1 MYKRVII
8 LLLFCSL
15 AVYGQTKKITLNE
28 AIETSL
34 KNNSQ
39 VLTAQKEIH
48 AADGRILQAGRI
60 PNAEFSIESNEIPKS
75 FSFGNAGEHD
85 FNFSQPL
92 EFFGKRSARIQS
104 AGYEKQA
111 AELNLERI
119 KKLVTAQVKS
129 AYYQG
134 LLSKETINAIEQNI
148 SLLNDFLVQVKD
160 KYQAGTSSYLDVIR
174 AKVETTRLKNE
185 LFDVNKQFQQNIGA
199 LKILLGVENGGSYE
213 LSDSLNYS
221 FLTASLDSILTL
233 LIEQSNFVKMSSIR
247 IERDKSLLSLAEK
260 GSLPDF
266 NLGASFQNRQ
276 PIPGNGFDNFIGL
289 KLGISLPM
297 FYSSGVR
304 GDIQESSALLDIS
317 NIQYEATR
325 KVITQKIVSSFK
337 SLNYAEEQLR
347 VFDKSL
353 LQDVEDELRAGITAY
368 QNNQIDV
375 LNLFDIY
382 RTYRTTKL
390 EYARTIFNCLT
401 ARNELEISNESV
413 QLFNN

>member
-1 MYKRVII
+1 MYKRVIT

-15 AVYGQTKKITLNE
+15 AVYGQTKKLTLNE

-34 KNNSQ
+34 KNNPQ
-39 VLTAQKEIH
+39 VLTAQKEIQ

-75 FSFGNAGEHD
+75 FSFGDAGELD

-104 AGYEKQA
+104 AGYEKQVV
-111 AELNLERI
+111 EINLERI
-119 KKLVTAQVKS
+119 KKIVAAQVKS
-129 AYYQG
+129 AYYQS

-160 KYQAGTSSYLDVIR
+160 RYQAGTSSYLDVIR
-174 AKVETTRLKNE
+174 AKVEATRLKNE
-185 LFDVNKQFQQNIGA
+185 LFDVNKQFQQNIGG
-199 LKILLGVENGGSYE
+199 LKILMGVENGGSYE
-213 LSDSLNYS
+213 LSDSLSYS
-221 FLTASLDSILTL
+221 FIESPLDSILAA
-233 LIEQSNFVKMSSIR
+233 LIGQSNFIKMSSIR
-247 IERDKSLLSLAEK
+247 IDRDKSLLSLAEK

-266 NLGASFQNRQ
+266 NFGASFQNRQ
-276 PIPGNGFDNFIGL
+276 LIPGKGFDNFIGL
-289 KLGISLPM
+289 KLGVSLPM

-304 GDIQESSALLDIS
+304 GDIQESQALLDIS
-317 NIQYEATR
+317 GTQYEAAR
-325 KVITQKIVSSFK
+325 KIITQKITSSFK

-347 VFDKSL
+347 LFDKTL

-382 RTYRTTKL
+382 RTYRSTKL
-390 EYARTIFNCLT
+390 EYERTIFNCLI
-401 ARNELEISNESV
+401 ARTRLEISNE
-413 QLFNN
+413 LIDE

>member
-1 MYKRVII
+1 MYKRVIT

-34 KNNSQ
+34 KNNLQ
-39 VLTAQKEIH
+39 VLTAQKEIE

-75 FSFGNAGEHD
+75 FSFGGAGELD

-92 EFFGKRSARIQS
+92 EFFGKRSKRIQS
-104 AGYEKQA
+104 AEYEKHI
-111 AELNLERI
+111 AEINLERI
-119 KKLVTAQVKS
+119 KRIVTAQVKS

-134 LLSKETINAIEQNI
+134 LLSRETIQAIELNI
-148 SLLNDFLVQVKD
+148 VLLNDFLVQVKD
-160 KYQAGTSSYLDVIR
+160 RYQAGTSSYLDVIR
-174 AKVETTRLKNE
+174 AKVEVTRLKNE

-213 LSDSLNYS
+213 LSDSLSYN
-221 FLTASLDSILTL
+221 FLTAPLDSILAS
-233 LIEQSNFVKMSSIR
+233 LIEQSNFIQMSSIR
-247 IERDKSLLSLAEK
+247 IDRDKSLLSLAEK

-266 NLGASFQNRQ
+266 NFGASFQNRQ
-276 PIPGNGFDNFIGL
+276 PIPGKGFDNFIGL

-304 GDIQESSALLDIS
+304 GDVQESSALLDIS
-317 NIQYEATR
+317 HIQYEAIR
-325 KVITQKIVSSFK
+325 KIVTQKIISSFK

-347 VFDKSL
+347 LFDKTL
-353 LQDVEDELRAGITAY
+353 LHDVEDELRAGITAY

-390 EYARTIFNCLT
+390 EYAKTISNCLM
-401 ARNELEISNESV
+401 ARNELEISNE
-413 QLFNN
+413 

>member
-34 KNNSQ
+34 KNNLQ

-60 PNAEFSIESNEIPKS
+60 PNAEFFIESNEIPKS

-266 NLGASFQNRQ
+266 NFGASFQNRQ
-276 PIPGNGFDNFIGL
+276 PIPGKGFDNFIGL

-317 NIQYEATR
+317 NIQYEAIR
-325 KVITQKIVSSFK
+325 KIIKQKITSSFK

-347 VFDKSL
+347 VFDKFL

-401 ARNELEISNESV
+401 ARNELEISNE
-413 QLFNN
+413 

>member
-1 MYKRVII
+1 MYKRVIT

-34 KNNSQ
+34 KNNPQ
-39 VLTAQKEIH
+39 VLTAQKEIQ

-75 FSFGNAGEHD
+75 FSFGDAGELN

-92 EFFGKRSARIQS
+92 EFFGKRSTRIQS
-104 AGYEKQA
+104 AGYEKHV

-119 KKLVTAQVKS
+119 KKIVTTQVKS

-174 AKVETTRLKNE
+174 AKVEATRLKNE
-185 LFDVNKQFQQNIGA
+185 LFDVNKQFQQNIGT
-199 LKILLGVENGGSYE
+199 LKILLGIENGVSYE

-221 FLTASLDSILTL
+221 FLTASLDSILTS

-247 IERDKSLLSLAEK
+247 IDRDKSLLSLAEK

-266 NLGASFQNRQ
+266 NFGASFQNRQ
-276 PIPGNGFDNFIGL
+276 PIPGKGFDNFIGL

-317 NIQYEATR
+317 NIQYEAVR
-325 KVITQKIVSSFK
+325 KIITQKITSSFK

-390 EYARTIFNCLT
+390 EYARAIFNCLT
-401 ARNELEISNESV
+401 ARNELEISNE
-413 QLFNN
+413 LFNN

>member
-75 FSFGNAGEHD
+75 FSFGNAGELD

-266 NLGASFQNRQ
+266 NFGASFQNRQ
-276 PIPGNGFDNFIGL
+276 PIPGKGFDNFIGL

-304 GDIQESSALLDIS
+304 GDIQESQALLDIS
-317 NIQYEATR
+317 DIQYEALR
-325 KVITQKIVSSFK
+325 KIIKQKIISSFK

-347 VFDKSL
+347 LFDKTL

-390 EYARTIFNCLT
+390 EYAKTISNCLM
-401 ARNELEISNESV
+401 ARNELEISNE
-413 QLFNN
+413 

>member
-34 KNNSQ
+34 KNNPQ

-266 NLGASFQNRQ
+266 NFGASFQNRQ
-276 PIPGNGFDNFIGL
+276 PIPGKGFDNFIGL

-317 NIQYEATR
+317 NIQYEAIR
-325 KVITQKIVSSFK
+325 KIIKQKITSSFK

-347 VFDKSL
+347 VFDKFL

-401 ARNELEISNESV
+401 ARNELEISNE
-413 QLFNN
+413 

>member
-1 MYKRVII
+1 MYKRVIT
-8 LLLFCSL
+8 LLLFCSF

-34 KNNSQ
+34 KNNPQ
-39 VLTAQKEIH
+39 VLTAQKEIE
-48 AADGRILQAGRI
+48 AANGRILQAGRI
-60 PNAEFSIESNEIPKS
+60 PNAEFSIESNEIPTD
-75 FSFGNAGEHD
+75 FSFGDAGELD

-92 EFFGKRSARIQS
+92 ELFGKRGARIQS

-111 AELNLERI
+111 TELNLERI
-119 KKLVTAQVKS
+119 KKIVTAQVKS

-174 AKVETTRLKNE
+174 AKVEATRLKNE
-185 LFDVNKQFQQNIGA
+185 FFDVNKQFQQNIGT
-199 LKILLGVENGGSYE
+199 LKTLLGIENGVSYE

-221 FLTASLDSILTL
+221 FLTASLDSILVS

-247 IERDKSLLSLAEK
+247 IDRDKSFLSLAEK